1 MIINASTNIII
12 DTFKCG
18 VFVFNCNGAT
28 GKSRV
33 AKILASLQATGEN
46 YSVVTVINGK
56 LSVYGDVDNSTIVM
70 FDRFDLYVS
79 DEWLDKIS
87 SIKDRCTVMLDLKQL
102 EKLNCKYGFVDISM
116 FEDRIEL
123 RLT

>member
-1 MIINASTNIII
+1 MIINASTNILINA
-12 DTFKCG
+12 FKCG

-46 YSVVTVINGK
+46 YSVVTVVNGK
-56 LSVYGDVDNSTIVM
+56 LSVYGDIDNSCIVM
-70 FDRFDLYVS
+70 FDRFDLYIS
-79 DEWLDKIS
+79 DEWLDRIN
-87 SIKDRCTVMLDLKQL
+87 SIKDNCIVMLDLKQL

-116 FEDRIEL
+116 FEDKIEL
-123 RLT
+123 RLI